1 MKASLMLAGVVGAG
15 ILAGRGLSQAG
26 WDTHWV
32 PVVENGVLYVLMGLV
47 GILLGADEA
56 ALTAVRKAGPGFLL
70 VPVAIA
76 GGSVLAGALMAPLVG
91 LPVGQSAAVGGGFGW
106 YSLSGVLL
114 TNIGYPQAGALA
126 LLANVLRELVALT
139 IIPAIARHWHPWQTL
154 APAGATASDVTL
166 PIIIRSTGTDMGML
180 AAASGGL
187 LSLAVPF
194 VVPLLAALGG

>member
-1 MKASLMLAGVVGAG
+1 MKASLILAAVVGAG
-15 ILAGRGLSQAG
+15 ILAGRGLSLSG
-26 WDTHWV
+26 WDRSWV
-32 PVVENGVLYVLMGLV
+32 PLTEQWVLMALMALV
-47 GILLGADEA
+47 GIVLGADEA
-56 ALTAVRKAGPGFLL
+56 AFRAVRRAGPGFLL
-70 VPVAIA
+70 VPLAIA

-114 TNIGYPQAGALA
+114 TDSGYPQAGALA

-139 IIPAIARHWHPWQTL
+139 IIPTIARHWHPWQTL

-166 PIIIRSTGTDMGML
+166 PIIIRTAGSEMGML
-180 AAASGGL
+180 AAASGGI

-194 VVPLLAALGG
+194 VVPLLARLGR

>member
-1 MKASLMLAGVVGAG
+1 MKASIVLAAVVGAG
-15 ILAGRGLSQAG
+15 ILAGRGLSLAG
-26 WDTHWV
+26 WDTQWV
-32 PVVENGVLYVLMGLV
+32 PVVENGVLFGLMALV

-56 ALTAVRKAGPGFLL
+56 ALGAVRKAGPGFLL
-70 VPVAIA
+70 VPLAIA
-76 GGSVLAGALMAPLVG
+76 LGSVLAGALMAPLAG

-139 IIPAIARHWHPWQTL
+139 IIPTIARHWHPWQTL
-154 APAGATASDVTL
+154 APAGATATDVTR
-166 PIIIRSTGTDMGML
+166 PIIMRSAGTDMGML

-194 VVPLLAALGG
+194 VVPLLARLGG